1 MRAGSLKSE
10 NREVYRGKLGIIQV
24 PNDLTPAALP
34 PNLVPDL
41 VVTIQ
46 PGEMV
51 FNTPAPLSLPNLAGM
66 DLWSI
71 NPETGDFDKV
81 GVGRVSED
89 GTVVETI
96 EGGIINSSWHFFTPP
111 PDEPLDPELI
121 LLNLAPECDD
131 CLETGILTS
140 EVELHSGAVIETHEL
155 VPYQSLGVS
164 RGLTLTYDSL
174 RADPRPILHFG
185 YENVER
191 SRLAPGF
198 EDKLRL
204 LASLTV
210 HGEDFEYEV
219 PGFAGGEYGLQGGE
233 HFWSLTP
240 GSGPVSAA
248 LQADLSHLPSGNYP
262 YSLTSGIRLFVR
274 NQFNGSSSTTTGKL
288 LHINGIESAFG
299 SGWSLA
305 GLLNL
310 VENED
315 GSVLLIDGDGSELLF
330 EAPSTE
336 GDTYRAPAGAFS
348 ILEKLQNGAFRLT
361 EKDKTVQLFNANNQ
375 LASVTDSDG
384 NVTQYVYNKD
394 GQISQIIDPVGLKTT
409 FTYTS
414 GKVTAITD
422 PAQRVTQLKY
432 DEFGNLISITDPDNS
447 TSTWEY
453 DNLHHMVAEVDQ
465 RGNREETVYNFAGRA
480 VGATRKDGSVVR
492 VNPVQTQGLYSPE
505 ATINPLSSPV
515 ARTTN
520 DAVSSYA
527 NGNGNVRVTELD
539 QAGQLVNARDGEGV
553 LPSVARNEA
562 NLVTSRTDGRGF
574 VTTYKYDEQGNVLQ
588 VQDRIKGG
596 SERVFFDDFESGA
609 SSSWSD
615 SRIDSSYPNVFT
627 QFSGRFNH
635 GSQTLTLATIP
646 GETYTLEWD
655 LYLLD
660 SWDGS
665 HSLYGPDYFN
675 IDIDEKQVFHETF
688 TNFPEQNFPQTF
700 TESPYEIG
708 SYGLTSYYRDSIYRD
723 IQLTFT
729 AQNATTTIRFSDEL
743 NFVESVSLGLADE
756 TWGIDNVEVKR
767 LFTSNSIL
775 TERTYTYDP
784 TFNQVTSVIDELGR
798 VTLNEI
804 DPENGNLLS
813 VTRVVGEIGSDDD
826 VITRYTYTNSGLMD
840 TETDPLG
847 RVMDYD
853 YDQFGRLI
861 QVTVAEGTSAEA
873 IQRYEY
879 DLAGNLTAVIDGNGN
894 RSSYEYDKRN
904 RLVKT
909 TFADGEVQKIEYDSA
924 GNQVAT
930 VDENG
935 NRTQYTYNAVKS

>member
-1 MRAGSLKSE
+1 MS
-10 NREVYRGKLGIIQV
+10 
-24 PNDLTPAALP
+24 
-34 PNLVPDL
+34 
-41 VVTIQ
+41 
-46 PGEMV
+46 
-51 FNTPAPLSLPNLAGM
+51 
-66 DLWSI
+66 
-71 NPETGDFDKV
+71 
-81 GVGRVSED
+81 
-89 GTVVETI
+89 
-96 EGGIINSSWHFFTPP
+96 
-111 PDEPLDPELI
+111 
-121 LLNLAPECDD
+121 
-131 CLETGILTS
+131 
-140 EVELHSGAVIETHEL
+140 
-155 VPYQSLGVS
+155 
-164 RGLTLTYDSL
+164 
-174 RADPRPILHFG
+174 
-185 YENVER
+185 
-191 SRLAPGF
+191 
-198 EDKLRL
+198 
-204 LASLTV
+204 
-210 HGEDFEYEV
+210 
-219 PGFAGGEYGLQGGE
+219 
-233 HFWSLTP
+233 
-240 GSGPVSAA
+240 
-248 LQADLSHLPSGNYP
+248 
-262 YSLTSGIRLFVR
+262 
-274 NQFNGSSSTTTGKL
+274 
-288 LHINGIESAFG
+288 
-299 SGWSLA
+299 
-305 GLLNL
+305 
-310 VENED
+310 
-315 GSVLLIDGDGSELLF
+315 
-330 EAPSTE
+330 
-336 GDTYRAPAGAFS
+336 
-348 ILEKLQNGAFRLT
+348 
-361 EKDKTVQLFNANNQ
+361 
-375 LASVTDSDG
+375 
-384 NVTQYVYNKD
+384 
-394 GQISQIIDPVGLKTT
+394 
-409 FTYTS
+409 
-414 GKVTAITD
+414 
-422 PAQRVTQLKY
+422 
-432 DEFGNLISITDPDNS
+432 
-447 TSTWEY
+447 
-453 DNLHHMVAEVDQ
+453 
-465 RGNREETVYNFAGRA
+465 
-480 VGATRKDGSVVR
+480 
-492 VNPVQTQGLYSPE
+492 
-505 ATINPLSSPV
+505 
-515 ARTTN
+515 
-520 DAVSSYA
+520 
-527 NGNGNVRVTELD
+527 
-539 QAGQLVNARDGEGV
+539 
-553 LPSVARNEA
+553 
-562 NLVTSRTDGRGF
+562 RGF

-675 IDIDEKQVFHETF
+675 IDIDGKQVFHETF